1 MNQYDL
7 QLKTEV
13 DLSALLS
20 QYSCHQV
27 CVSCFG
33 PSFTSC
39 DEFFPLIELHSTT
52 TLTSTQ
58 SLSFTKG
65 DRAFRGR
72 AYDTISEYA
81 LTGWFQMKS
90 ANRASIYCELLRISN
105 TA

>member
-1 MNQYDL
+1 MDQYDL
-7 QLKTEV
+7 QLKTEL
-13 DLSALLS
+13 DLPTLLS

-39 DEFFPLIELHSTT
+39 EEFFPLVNLHTTT

-58 SLSFTKG
+58 SLTFSSG

-72 AYDTISEYA
+72 TYDTISEYA
-81 LTGWFQMKS
+81 LTGWFLMISSNS
-90 ANRASIYCELLRISN
+90 AIQWCELLRISN
-105 TA
+105 AA